1 MLPGKY
7 LWRNRISNRKSE
19 TYWSS
24 EGWLTDSGLW
34 FLQEGKWTAHDA
46 PIKPVDTLFNL
57 SNRAGLPA

>member
-24 EGWLTDSGLW
+24 EGWLTDSGIS
-34 FLQEGKWTAHDA
+34 KM
-46 PIKPVDTLFNL
+46 NL
-57 SNRAGLPA
+57 SQAARAIAQIETRLKAGKLP